1 MTVRTFI
8 ARRRWL
14 SLGLLALFLAVGLP
28 YGCSRLA
35 YKEREL
41 LFNIQPGTAGWFS
54 GLPSGVREMRIP
66 VSDGLAGSDYLHAWW
81 WPSSRVDAPTILY
94 LHGTRWNLTAQ
105 VGRITQL
112 RELGFSVLAIDYRG
126 FGDSP
131 GGLPSER
138 SVYQDAGNAWK
149 RLVQL
154 QPDARKRY
162 IYGHSLGGAVAVDLA
177 ERLAADKQS
186 PKAAGLIIEST
197 FTDLGDAARAAIPT
211 SLPVR
216 WILSE
221 KFDSIDKISQI
232 GIPLLIVHGTD
243 DPYVPSRFSKAL
255 YEAAAQPKHLLLI
268 KGGNHINSMILGSR
282 EYAKALR
289 QAFAGFPAP
298 IATGFAGQN
307 AVKAQ

>member
-14 SLGLLALFLAVGLP
+14 SLGLLAVFLAVGLP

-41 LFNIQPGTAGWFS
+41 LFNIQPGTASWFS
-54 GLPSGVREMRIP
+54 GVPAGVRELRIP
-66 VSDGLAGSDYLHAWW
+66 IRDGLAGSDYLHAWW
-81 WPSSRVDAPTILY
+81 WPSSGANAPAILY

-112 RELGFSVLAIDYRG
+112 RDLGFSVLAIDYRG

-131 GGLPSER
+131 GSLPSER
-138 SVYQDAGNAWK
+138 SVYQDADNAWK

-154 QPDARKRY
+154 QPDVHKRY

-177 ERLAADKQS
+177 ERLAADKAA
-186 PKAAGLIIEST
+186 PKATGLIIEST

-211 SLPVR
+211 SLPVS

-221 KFDSIDKISQI
+221 KFDSIDKINQI
-232 GIPLLIVHGTD
+232 DIPVLIVHGTD

-255 YEAAAQPKHLLLI
+255 YEAAAQPKQLLLI
-268 KGGNHINSMILGSR
+268 KGGNHINSMTLGSR

-289 QAFAGFPAP
+289 QAFE
-298 IATGFAGQN
+298 GFASPV
-307 AVKAQ
+307 AR

>member
-1 MTVRTFI
+1 
-8 ARRRWL
+8 L
-14 SLGLLALFLAVGLP
+14 SLGLLAVFLAVGLP

-41 LFNIQPGTAGWFS
+41 LFNIQPGTASWFS
-54 GLPSGVREMRIP
+54 GVPAGVRELRIP
-66 VSDGLAGSDYLHAWW
+66 IRDGLAGSDYLHAWW
-81 WPSSRVDAPTILY
+81 WPSSGANAPAILY

-112 RELGFSVLAIDYRG
+112 RDLGFSVLAIDYRG

-131 GGLPSER
+131 GSLPSER
-138 SVYQDAGNAWK
+138 SVYQDADNAWK

-154 QPDARKRY
+154 QPDVHKRY

-177 ERLAADKQS
+177 ERLAGDKAA
-186 PKAAGLIIEST
+186 PKATGLIIEST

-211 SLPVR
+211 SLPVS

-221 KFDSIDKISQI
+221 KFDSIDKINQI
-232 GIPLLIVHGTD
+232 DIPVLIVHGTD

-255 YEAAAQPKHLLLI
+255 YEAAAQPKQLLLI
-268 KGGNHINSMILGSR
+268 KGGNHINSMTLGSR

-289 QAFAGFPAP
+289 QAFE
-298 IATGFAGQN
+298 GFASPV
-307 AVKAQ
+307 AR

>member
-14 SLGLLALFLAVGLP
+14 SLGLLAVFLAVGLP

-41 LFNIQPGTAGWFS
+41 LFNIQPGTASWFS
-54 GLPSGVREMRIP
+54 GVPAGVRELRIP
-66 VSDGLAGSDYLHAWW
+66 IRDGLAGSDYLHAWW
-81 WPSSRVDAPTILY
+81 WPSSRANAPAILY

-112 RELGFSVLAIDYRG
+112 RDLGFSVLAIDYRG

-131 GGLPSER
+131 GSLPSER
-138 SVYQDAGNAWK
+138 SVYQDADNAWK

-154 QPDARKRY
+154 QPDVHKRY

-177 ERLAADKQS
+177 ERLAADKAA
-186 PKAAGLIIEST
+186 PKATGLIIEST

-211 SLPVR
+211 SLPVS

-221 KFDSIDKISQI
+221 KFDSIDKINQI
-232 GIPLLIVHGTD
+232 DIPVLIVHGTD

-255 YEAAAQPKHLLLI
+255 YEAAAQPKQLLLI
-268 KGGNHINSMILGSR
+268 KGGNHINSMTLGSR

-289 QAFAGFPAP
+289 QAFEGFTSPVAR
-298 IATGFAGQN
+298 
-307 AVKAQ
+307 

>member
-1 MTVRTFI
+1 MTLRTFI

-14 SLGLLALFLAVGLP
+14 SLGLLAVFLAVGLP

-41 LFNIQPGTAGWFS
+41 LFNVQPGTASWFS
-54 GLPSGVREMRIP
+54 GVPAGVRELRIP
-66 VSDGLAGSDYLHAWW
+66 ISDGLAGSDYLHAWW
-81 WPSSRVDAPTILY
+81 WPSSRANAPAILY

-112 RELGFSVLAIDYRG
+112 RDLGFSVLAIDYRG

-131 GGLPSER
+131 GSLPSER
-138 SVYQDAGNAWK
+138 SVYQDADNAWK

-154 QPDARKRY
+154 QPDVHKRY

-177 ERLAADKQS
+177 ERLAGDKAA
-186 PKAAGLIIEST
+186 PKATGLIIEST

-211 SLPVR
+211 SLPVS

-221 KFDSIDKISQI
+221 KFDSIDKINQI
-232 GIPLLIVHGTD
+232 DIPVLIVHGTD
-243 DPYVPSRFSKAL
+243 DPYVPSRFSQAL
-255 YEAAAQPKHLLLI
+255 YEAAVQPKQLLLI
-268 KGGNHINSMILGSR
+268 KGGNHINSMTLGSR

-289 QAFAGFPAP
+289 QAFE
-298 IATGFAGQN
+298 GFASPV
-307 AVKAQ
+307 AR

>member
-1 MTVRTFI
+1 MTLRTFI

-14 SLGLLALFLAVGLP
+14 SLGLLAVFLAVGLP

-41 LFNIQPGTAGWFS
+41 LFNVQPGTASWFS
-54 GLPSGVREMRIP
+54 GVPAGVRELRIP
-66 VSDGLAGSDYLHAWW
+66 ISDGVAGSDYLHAWW
-81 WPSSRVDAPTILY
+81 WPSSRANAPAILY

-112 RELGFSVLAIDYRG
+112 RDLGFSVLAIDYRG

-131 GGLPSER
+131 GSLPSER
-138 SVYQDAGNAWK
+138 SVYQDADNAWK

-154 QPDARKRY
+154 QPDVHKRY

-177 ERLAADKQS
+177 ERLAGDKAA
-186 PKAAGLIIEST
+186 PKATGLIIEST

-211 SLPVR
+211 SLPVS

-221 KFDSIDKISQI
+221 KFDSIDKINQI
-232 GIPLLIVHGTD
+232 DIPVLIVHGTD
-243 DPYVPSRFSKAL
+243 DPYVPSRFSQAL
-255 YEAAAQPKHLLLI
+255 YEAAAQPKQLLLI
-268 KGGNHINSMILGSR
+268 KGGNHINSMTLGSR

-289 QAFAGFPAP
+289 QAFE
-298 IATGFAGQN
+298 GFASPV
-307 AVKAQ
+307 AR

>member
-8 ARRRWL
+8 ARRRRL
-14 SLGLLALFLAVGLP
+14 SLGLLAVFLAVGLP

-41 LFNIQPGTAGWFS
+41 LFNIQPGTASWFS
-54 GLPSGVREMRIP
+54 GVPAGVRELRIP
-66 VSDGLAGSDYLHAWW
+66 IRDGLAGSDYLHAWW
-81 WPSSRVDAPTILY
+81 WPSSVANAPAILY

-112 RELGFSVLAIDYRG
+112 RDLGFSVLAIDYRG

-131 GGLPSER
+131 GSLPSER
-138 SVYQDAGNAWK
+138 SVYQDADNAWK

-154 QPDARKRY
+154 QPDVHKRY

-177 ERLAADKQS
+177 ERLAGDKAA
-186 PKAAGLIIEST
+186 PKATGLIIEST

-211 SLPVR
+211 SLPVS

-221 KFDSIDKISQI
+221 KFDSIDKINQI
-232 GIPLLIVHGTD
+232 DIPVLIVHGTD

-255 YEAAAQPKHLLLI
+255 YEAAAQPKQLLLI
-268 KGGNHINSMILGSR
+268 KGGNHINSMTLGSR

-289 QAFAGFPAP
+289 QAFE
-298 IATGFAGQN
+298 GFASPV
-307 AVKAQ
+307 AR

>member
-8 ARRRWL
+8 ARRRRL
-14 SLGLLALFLAVGLP
+14 SLGLLAVFLAVGLP

-41 LFNIQPGTAGWFS
+41 LFNIQPGTASWFS
-54 GLPSGVREMRIP
+54 GVPAGVRELRIP
-66 VSDGLAGSDYLHAWW
+66 IRDGLAGSDYLHAWW
-81 WPSSRVDAPTILY
+81 WPSSGANAPAILY

-112 RELGFSVLAIDYRG
+112 RDLGFSVLAIDYRG

-131 GGLPSER
+131 GSLPSER
-138 SVYQDAGNAWK
+138 SVYQDADNAWK

-154 QPDARKRY
+154 QPDVHKRY

-177 ERLAADKQS
+177 ERLAGDKAA
-186 PKAAGLIIEST
+186 PKATGLIIEST

-211 SLPVR
+211 SLPVS

-221 KFDSIDKISQI
+221 KFDSIDKINQI
-232 GIPLLIVHGTD
+232 DIPVLIVHGTD

-255 YEAAAQPKHLLLI
+255 YEAAAQPKQLLLI
-268 KGGNHINSMILGSR
+268 KGGNHINSMTLGSR

-289 QAFAGFPAP
+289 QAFE
-298 IATGFAGQN
+298 GFASPV
-307 AVKAQ
+307 AR

>member
-14 SLGLLALFLAVGLP
+14 SLGLLAVFLAVGLP

-41 LFNIQPGTAGWFS
+41 LFNIQPGTASWFS
-54 GLPSGVREMRIP
+54 GVPAGVRELRIP
-66 VSDGLAGSDYLHAWW
+66 IRDGLAGSDYLHAWW
-81 WPSSRVDAPTILY
+81 WPSSGANAPAILY

-112 RELGFSVLAIDYRG
+112 RDLGFSVLAIDYRG

-131 GGLPSER
+131 GSLPSER
-138 SVYQDAGNAWK
+138 SVYQDADNAWK

-154 QPDARKRY
+154 QPDVHKRY

-177 ERLAADKQS
+177 ERLAGDKAA
-186 PKAAGLIIEST
+186 PKATGLIIEST

-211 SLPVR
+211 SLPVS

-221 KFDSIDKISQI
+221 KFDSIDKINQI
-232 GIPLLIVHGTD
+232 DIPVLIVHGTD

-255 YEAAAQPKHLLLI
+255 YEAAAQPKQLLLI
-268 KGGNHINSMILGSR
+268 KGGNHINSMTLGSR

-289 QAFAGFPAP
+289 QAFE
-298 IATGFAGQN
+298 GFASPV
-307 AVKAQ
+307 AR

>member
-14 SLGLLALFLAVGLP
+14 SLGLLAVFLAVGLP

-41 LFNIQPGTAGWFS
+41 LFNVQPGTASWFS
-54 GLPSGVREMRIP
+54 GVPAGVRELRIP
-66 VSDGLAGSDYLHAWW
+66 IRDGLAGSDYLHAWW
-81 WPSSRVDAPTILY
+81 WPSSGANAPAILY

-112 RELGFSVLAIDYRG
+112 RDLGFSVLAIDYRG

-131 GGLPSER
+131 GSLPSER
-138 SVYQDAGNAWK
+138 SVYQDADNAWK

-154 QPDARKRY
+154 QPDVHKRY

-177 ERLAADKQS
+177 ERLAGDKAA
-186 PKAAGLIIEST
+186 PKATGLIIEST

-211 SLPVR
+211 SLPVS

-221 KFDSIDKISQI
+221 KFDSIDKINQI
-232 GIPLLIVHGTD
+232 DIPVLIVHGTD

-255 YEAAAQPKHLLLI
+255 YEAAAQPKQLLLI
-268 KGGNHINSMILGSR
+268 KGGNHINSMTLGSR

-289 QAFAGFPAP
+289 QAFE
-298 IATGFAGQN
+298 GFASPV
-307 AVKAQ
+307 AR

>member
-1 MTVRTFI
+1 MTLRTFI
-8 ARRRWL
+8 APRRWL
-14 SLGLLALFLAVGLP
+14 SLGLLAVFLTVGLP

-41 LFNIQPGTAGWFS
+41 LFNIQPGTASWFN
-54 GLPSGVREMRIP
+54 GVPAGVSELRIP
-66 VSDGLAGSDYLHAWW
+66 ISDGLAGADYLHAWW
-81 WPSSRVDAPTILY
+81 WPSSRANAPAILY

-112 RELGFSVLAIDYRG
+112 RDLGFSVLAIDYRG

-131 GGLPSER
+131 GSLPSER
-138 SVYQDAGNAWK
+138 SVYQDADNAWK

-177 ERLAADKQS
+177 ERLASGKTA

-211 SLPVR
+211 SLPVN

-221 KFDSIDKISQI
+221 KFDSIDKINQI
-232 GIPLLIVHGTD
+232 DIPLLIVHGTD

-255 YEAAAQPKHLLLI
+255 YEAAAQPKQLLLI

-289 QAFAGFPAP
+289 QAFD
-298 IATGFAGQN
+298 GFASPV
-307 AVKAQ
+307 AR

>member
-14 SLGLLALFLAVGLP
+14 SLGLLALFLAAGLP

-41 LFNIQPGTAGWFS
+41 LFNIQPGTASWFS
-54 GLPSGVREMRIP
+54 GVPAGVRELRVPI
-66 VSDGLAGSDYLHAWW
+66 SDGLAGSDYLHAWW
-81 WPSSRVDAPTILY
+81 WPSNRANAPAILY

-112 RELGFSVLAIDYRG
+112 RDLGFSVLAIDYRG

-131 GGLPSER
+131 GSLPSER
-138 SVYQDAGNAWK
+138 SVYQDADNAWK

-154 QPDARKRY
+154 QPDVHKRY

-177 ERLAADKQS
+177 ERLAADKAA
-186 PKAAGLIIEST
+186 PKATGLIIEST

-211 SLPVR
+211 SLPVS

-221 KFDSIDKISQI
+221 KFDSIDKINQI
-232 GIPLLIVHGTD
+232 DIPVLIVHGTD
-243 DPYVPSRFSKAL
+243 DPYVPPRFSKAL
-255 YEAAAQPKHLLLI
+255 YEAAAQPKQLLLI
-268 KGGNHINSMILGSR
+268 KGGNHINSMTLGSR

-289 QAFAGFPAP
+289 QAFE
-298 IATGFAGQN
+298 GFASP
-307 AVKAQ
+307 VVR

>member
-8 ARRRWL
+8 ARRRGL
-14 SLGLLALFLAVGLP
+14 SLGLLAVFLAVGLP

-41 LFNIQPGTAGWFS
+41 LFNVQPGTASWFS
-54 GLPSGVREMRIP
+54 GVPVGVRELRIP
-66 VSDGLAGSDYLHAWW
+66 ISDGLAGSDYLHAWW
-81 WPSSRVDAPTILY
+81 WPSSRANAPAILY

-112 RELGFSVLAIDYRG
+112 RDLGFSVLAIDYRG

-131 GGLPSER
+131 GNLPSER
-138 SVYQDAGNAWK
+138 SVYQDADNAWK

-154 QPDARKRY
+154 QPDVHKRY

-177 ERLAADKQS
+177 ERLAGDKAA
-186 PKAAGLIIEST
+186 PKATGLIIEST

-211 SLPVR
+211 SLPVS

-221 KFDSIDKISQI
+221 KFDSIDKINQI
-232 GIPLLIVHGTD
+232 DIPVLIVHGTD

-255 YEAAAQPKHLLLI
+255 YEAAAQPKQLLLI
-268 KGGNHINSMILGSR
+268 KGGNHINSMTLGSR

-289 QAFAGFPAP
+289 QAFE
-298 IATGFAGQN
+298 GFASPV
-307 AVKAQ
+307 AR

>member
-1 MTVRTFI
+1 MTLRTFI

-14 SLGLLALFLAVGLP
+14 SLGLLAVFLAVGLP

-41 LFNIQPGTAGWFS
+41 LFNVQPGTASWFS
-54 GLPSGVREMRIP
+54 GVPAGVRELRIP
-66 VSDGLAGSDYLHAWW
+66 ISDGLAGSDYLHAWW
-81 WPSSRVDAPTILY
+81 WPSSRTNAPAILY

-112 RELGFSVLAIDYRG
+112 RDLGFSVLAIDYRG

-131 GGLPSER
+131 GSLPSER
-138 SVYQDAGNAWK
+138 SVYQDADNAWK

-154 QPDARKRY
+154 QPDVHKRY

-177 ERLAADKQS
+177 ERLAGDKAA
-186 PKAAGLIIEST
+186 PKATGLIIEST

-211 SLPVR
+211 SLPVS

-221 KFDSIDKISQI
+221 KFDSIDKINQI
-232 GIPLLIVHGTD
+232 DIPVLIVHGTD
-243 DPYVPSRFSKAL
+243 DPYVPSRFSQAL
-255 YEAAAQPKHLLLI
+255 YEAAVQPKQLLLI
-268 KGGNHINSMILGSR
+268 KGGNHINSMTLGSR

-289 QAFAGFPAP
+289 QAFE
-298 IATGFAGQN
+298 GFASPV
-307 AVKAQ
+307 AR

>member
-8 ARRRWL
+8 ARRRRL
-14 SLGLLALFLAVGLP
+14 SLGLLAVFLAVGLP

-41 LFNIQPGTAGWFS
+41 LFNIQPGTASWFS
-54 GLPSGVREMRIP
+54 GVPAGVRELRIP
-66 VSDGLAGSDYLHAWW
+66 IRDGLAGSDYLHAWW
-81 WPSSRVDAPTILY
+81 WPSSGANAPAILY

-112 RELGFSVLAIDYRG
+112 RDLGFSVLAIDYRG

-131 GGLPSER
+131 GSLPSER
-138 SVYQDAGNAWK
+138 SVYQDADNAWK

-154 QPDARKRY
+154 QPDVHKRY

-177 ERLAADKQS
+177 ERLAGDKAA
-186 PKAAGLIIEST
+186 PKATGLIIEST

-211 SLPVR
+211 SLPVS

-221 KFDSIDKISQI
+221 KFDSIDKINQI
-232 GIPLLIVHGTD
+232 DIPVLIVHGTD

-255 YEAAAQPKHLLLI
+255 YEAAAQPKQLLLI
-268 KGGNHINSMILGSR
+268 KGGNHINSITLGSR

-289 QAFAGFPAP
+289 QAFE
-298 IATGFAGQN
+298 GFASPV
-307 AVKAQ
+307 AR